1 MGLIFPPRPS
11 FIESLQQ
18 RLVTGPLPGH
28 AAHQRMAHA
37 VRRAEP
43 IVDPAVF
50 REAGVLITFYTPA
63 PAEWRLIF
71 IRRAVSHPRDKHA
84 GQVAFPGGKRD
95 AGDPDLMYTALREAE
110 EEIALDLRH
119 VDVLGALSPL
129 YITVSKFMVHPFVA
143 YAAEVPPLVRQ
154 AEEIEEILDLPL
166 AAFLD
171 PASRQSTRI
180 RLSGG
185 MILNHVPAYVVG
197 GHVIWGATAM
207 MLSELLELLPHPEA

>member
-1 MGLIFPPRPS
+1 
-11 FIESLQQ
+11 
-18 RLVTGPLPGH
+18 
-28 AAHQRMAHA
+28 MAHA

-43 IVDPAVF
+43 LVDPAVS
-50 REAGVLITFYTPA
+50 REAGVLITLYTPA
-63 PAEWRLIF
+63 PGDWRLIF
-71 IRRAVSHPRDKHA
+71 IRRAGGHARDKHA

-143 YAAEVPPLVRQ
+143 YANELSPLVRQ
-154 AEEIEEILDLPL
+154 VEEIEEILDLPL

-180 RLSGG
+180 RLAGG
-185 MILNHVPAYVVG
+185 MILNHVPAFVVG

-207 MLSELLELLPHPEA
+207 ILSELLEMMPAPET

>member
-11 FIESLQQ
+11 FIEALQH
-18 RLVTGPLPGH
+18 RLLDGPLPGH

-37 VRRAEP
+37 VRRVEP
-43 IVDPAVF
+43 LVDPAVS
-50 REAGVLITFYTPA
+50 REAGVLITFYHPA
-63 PAEWRLIF
+63 PADWRLIF
-71 IRRAVSHPRDKHA
+71 IRRAGGHARDKHA
-84 GQVAFPGGKRD
+84 GQVAFPGGKRE

-143 YAAEVPPLVRQ
+143 YAADLPPLVRQ
-154 AEEIEEILDLPL
+154 AEEIEEILELPL
-166 AAFLD
+166 LAIFD
-171 PASRQSTRI
+171 PAARQSTRI
-180 RLSGG
+180 RLQGG

-207 MLSELLELLPHPEA
+207 ILSELLELMPHPEG